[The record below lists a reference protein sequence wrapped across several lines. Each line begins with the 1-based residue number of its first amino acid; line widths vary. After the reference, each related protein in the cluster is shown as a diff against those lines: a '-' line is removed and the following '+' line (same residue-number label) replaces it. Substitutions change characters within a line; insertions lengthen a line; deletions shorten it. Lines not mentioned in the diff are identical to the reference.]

1 MIGQRLD
8 GSFVSI
14 RSYNGRPLWLN
25 FFATWC
31 PPCSVE
37 MPQIERHYRLASRKR
52 LAVVAV
58 DQQESPAIVRR
69 FAGARGLS
77 FQVILDGGSVAR
89 AFRIS
94 VLPVSV
100 FVDARGIVRL
110 VR

>member
-1 MIGQRLD
+1 MSGFEDFVRRSPTVETLMTIGP
-8 GSFVSI
+8 GSA
-14 RSYNGRPLWLN
+14 Y
-25 FFATWC
+25 
-31 PPCSVE
+31 
-37 MPQIERHYRLASRKR
+37 RKR
-52 LAVVAV
+52 CRCGKVSRMAPIT

-77 FQVILDGGSVAR
+77 FPVILDGGSVAR

>member
-1 MIGQRLD
+1 
-8 GSFVSI
+8 
-14 RSYNGRPLWLN
+14 
-25 FFATWC
+25 
-31 PPCSVE
+31 